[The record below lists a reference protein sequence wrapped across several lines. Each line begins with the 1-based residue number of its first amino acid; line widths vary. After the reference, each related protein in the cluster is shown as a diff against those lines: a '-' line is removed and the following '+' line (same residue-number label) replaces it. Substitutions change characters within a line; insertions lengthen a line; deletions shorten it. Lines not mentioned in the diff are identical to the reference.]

1 MDTESVLMVT
11 RWQGGV
17 GEWGRGEAIKN
28 KLVVTEYR
36 IARLVTEQP
45 WGCKAQCRKWSSQ
58 RTYMHDP
65 WTQTMVW
72 GLPKEVGGAG
82 QSGAKGEN
90 QDNYNSIINR
100 I

>member
-1 MDTESVLMVT
+1 
-11 RWQGGV
+11 
-17 GEWGRGEAIKN
+17 
-28 KLVVTEYR
+28 
-36 IARLVTEQP
+36 
-45 WGCKAQCRKWSSQ
+45 
-58 RTYMHDP
+58 MHDP